1 MSVVSSLK
9 DLNFHDSRLVS
20 VGLAFPG
27 GNDRTG
33 LLDIDYYDWEGNA
46 QRRADDASATWLTKR
61 LRLSFGFLAHIELS
75 APDLVNRAQDI
86 DQAEVDYRLSSFQA
100 GYAAFK
106 REFPHGSYPL
116 FEDGCEVLS
125 IRFTTQNYDAST
137 AGFLWLVGGKVE
149 LEWLTTPRHAG
160 QIHFPISGV

>member
-20 VGLAFPG
+20 VGLSFPG

-46 QRRADDASATWLTKR
+46 QRRADDANATWLTKR

-75 APDLVNRAQDI
+75 APHLVNRAQDI
-86 DQAEVDYRLSSFQA
+86 DQSGGRLS
-100 GYAAFK
+100 
-106 REFPHGSYPL
+106 PL
-116 FEDGCEVLS
+116 VLPS
-125 IRFTTQNYDAST
+125 RIRSVQEGISAWVLPPIR
-137 AGFLWLVGGKVE
+137 GWLRGAVHPLYNPE
-149 LEWLTTPRHAG
+149 L
-160 QIHFPISGV
+160 